1 MNSAIKAAMRK
12 LPPLATL
19 RAFEAAARHLS
30 FKRAAE
36 ELAVTPTAISH
47 QIRLLE
53 ETLGQQLFER
63 RTRCV
68 IMTPAAQTL
77 YTPLRDSF
85 DAIVQAVER
94 VSAIKAASTVTLT
107 ATTVFT
113 SKWLAPR
120 VASFRERFPG
130 INLRLLASE
139 DVIDLR
145 SGAADIAVRYG
156 AGTYPGC
163 RSQLLFQEMFAPV
176 CSPHLNVRTP
186 ADLEGHA
193 LIHSEWRQQDE
204 TTPTWQRWY
213 VEAGLPYQRAGSDVV
228 FTDETHAIQAAV
240 AGQGIALAG
249 VTLVADELTAG
260 NLSVPFGP
268 MLTGRGFYL
277 VIPDN
282 HLDDG
287 NVEAV
292 REWLTGEA
300 ASFVSRSSSGSI
312 CV

>member
-1 MNSAIKAAMRK
+1 MRK

-36 ELAVTPTAISH
+36 ELAVTPTAVSH

-63 RTRCV
+63 RTRRV
-68 IMTPAAQTL
+68 IMTSAAQTL
-77 YTPLRDSF
+77 YIPLRDSF
-85 DAIVQAVER
+85 DAIAQAVER

-120 VASFRERFPG
+120 VASFREHFPRV
-130 INLRLLASE
+130 NLRLLASE

-145 SGAADIAVRYG
+145 TGAADIAVRYG
-156 AGTYPGC
+156 AGIYPGC

-186 ADLEGHA
+186 ADFEGHA
-193 LIHSEWRQQDE
+193 LIHSEWRQLDE
-204 TTPTWQRWY
+204 STPTWPRWY
-213 VEAGLPYQRAGSDVV
+213 AKAGIPYQRSGSDIV

-249 VTLVADELTAG
+249 VTLLAHELTSG
-260 NLSVPFGP
+260 NLSVPLGP
-268 MLTGRGFYL
+268 MLPGRGFYL
-277 VIPDN
+277 VIPDH

-300 ASFVSRSSSGSI
+300 DRFVSSKSGGMDGL
-312 CV
+312 

>member
-1 MNSAIKAAMRK
+1 MRK

-30 FKRAAE
+30 FKRAAD

-53 ETLGQQLFER
+53 ETLGQKLFER
-63 RTRCV
+63 RTRRV
-68 IMTPAAQTL
+68 IMTSAAQTL

-85 DAIVQAVER
+85 DTIAQAVER

-107 ATTVFT
+107 ATMAFT
-113 SKWLAPR
+113 SRWLVPR
-120 VASFRERFPG
+120 VAAFRNRYPG
-130 INLRLLASE
+130 INLRLLASD

-145 SGAADIAVRYG
+145 TGAADIAVRYG

-163 RSQLLFQEMFAPV
+163 RSQLLFQETFAPV
-176 CSPHLNVRTP
+176 CSPHLNIRTP
-186 ADLEGHA
+186 TDLELHA
-193 LIHSEWRQQDE
+193 LIHSEWRQVDE
-204 TTPTWQRWY
+204 ITPTWPRWY
-213 VEAGLPYQRAGSDVV
+213 AKAGLPYQRSGSDIV

-240 AGQGIALAG
+240 AGQGVALAG
-249 VTLVADELTAG
+249 VALVDDELATG
-260 NLSVPFGP
+260 TLTVPLGP
-268 MLTGRGFYL
+268 TLTGRGFYL
-277 VIPDN
+277 VIPDS

-287 NVEAV
+287 SVEAV

-300 ASFVSRSSSGSI
+300 TRFVSSNSGGKFG
-312 CV
+312 V

>member
-1 MNSAIKAAMRK
+1 MRK

-30 FKRAAE
+30 FKRAAD
-36 ELAVTPTAISH
+36 ELGVTPTAISH
-47 QIRLLE
+47 QVRLLE
-53 ETLGQQLFER
+53 ETLGQKLFER
-63 RTRCV
+63 RTRRV
-68 IMTPAAQTL
+68 IMTSAAQTL

-85 DAIVQAVER
+85 DAIARAVER

-120 VASFRERFPG
+120 VASFRQRFPG

-145 SGAADIAVRYG
+145 TGAADIAVRYG

-163 RSQLLFQEMFAPV
+163 SSQLLFQEMFAPV

-193 LIHSEWRQQDE
+193 LIHSEWRQLDE
-204 TTPTWQRWY
+204 STPTWPRWY
-213 VEAGLPYQRAGSDVV
+213 AKAGLPYQQSGSDIV

-260 NLSVPFGP
+260 NLRAPLGP
-268 MLTGRGFYL
+268 MLAGRGFYL

-287 NVEAV
+287 SVEAV

-300 ASFVSRSSSGSI
+300 ARFVSSKSGGMDGL
-312 CV
+312 

>member
-1 MNSAIKAAMRK
+1 MRK

-204 TTPTWQRWY
+204 STPTWQRWY

-312 CV
+312 GV

>member
-1 MNSAIKAAMRK
+1 MRK

-63 RTRCV
+63 RTRRV
-68 IMTPAAQTL
+68 IMTPAAQML

-85 DAIVQAVER
+85 DAIAQAVER

-145 SGAADIAVRYG
+145 TGAADIAVRYG

-204 TTPTWQRWY
+204 STPTWPRWY
-213 VEAGLPYQRAGSDVV
+213 AEAGLPYQRSGSDVV
-228 FTDETHAIQAAV
+228 FTDETHAIQAAA

-312 CV
+312 GV

>member
-1 MNSAIKAAMRK
+1 MRK

-30 FKRAAE
+30 FKRAAD
-36 ELAVTPTAISH
+36 ELAVTPTAVSH

-53 ETLGQQLFER
+53 ETLGQKLFER
-63 RTRCV
+63 HTRRV
-68 IMTPAAQTL
+68 IMTSAAQTL

-85 DAIVQAVER
+85 DAIAQAVER
-94 VSAIKAASTVTLT
+94 VSANKAASTVTLT

-113 SKWLAPR
+113 SKWLALR
-120 VASFRERFPG
+120 VASFRQRFPG

-145 SGAADIAVRYG
+145 TGAAEIAVRYG

-163 RSQLLFQEMFAPV
+163 SSRLLFQEMFAPV
-176 CSPHLNVRTP
+176 CSPHLNVRSLS
-186 ADLEGHA
+186 DLESHD
-193 LIHSEWRQQDE
+193 LIHSEWRQLDE
-204 TTPTWQRWY
+204 STPTWPRWY
-213 VEAGLPYQRAGSDVV
+213 AKAGLPYQRLGSDIV

-240 AGQGIALAG
+240 AGQGIALAA
-249 VTLVADELTAG
+249 VTLVSDELTAG

-268 MLTGRGFYL
+268 MLAGRGYYL
-277 VIPDN
+277 VVPDN

-292 REWLTGEA
+292 RDWLPGEA
-300 ASFVSRSSSGSI
+300 ARFVGSKSGGMVSP
-312 CV
+312 

>member
-1 MNSAIKAAMRK
+1 MRK

-30 FKRAAE
+30 FKRAAD

-53 ETLGQQLFER
+53 ETLGQKLFER
-63 RTRCV
+63 RTRRV
-68 IMTPAAQTL
+68 IMTSAAQTL

-85 DAIVQAVER
+85 DAIAQAVER

-107 ATTVFT
+107 ATMAFT
-113 SKWLAPR
+113 SKWLVPR
-120 VASFRERFPG
+120 ASSFRERFPG
-130 INLRLLASE
+130 VNLRLLASD
-139 DVIDLR
+139 DVIDLIT
-145 SGAADIAVRYG
+145 GGADIAVRYG

-163 RSQLLFQEMFAPV
+163 RSQLLFQETFAPV

-186 ADLEGHA
+186 ADLEHHA
-193 LIHSEWRQQDE
+193 LIHSEWRQVDE
-204 TTPTWQRWY
+204 IAPTWPRWY
-213 VEAGLPYQRAGSDVV
+213 AKAGLPYQRPGSDIV

-249 VTLVADELTAG
+249 VTLVADELATG
-260 NLSVPFGP
+260 TLTVPLGP
-268 MLTGRGFYL
+268 TLTGRGFYL
-277 VIPDN
+277 VIPDS
-282 HLDDG
+282 HLEDARVG
-287 NVEAV
+287 AA

-300 ASFVSRSSSGSI
+300 ARFVSSQSGATGG
-312 CV
+312 V

>member
-1 MNSAIKAAMRK
+1 MRK

-30 FKRAAE
+30 FKRAAD

-53 ETLGQQLFER
+53 ETLGQKLFER
-63 RTRCV
+63 RTRRV
-68 IMTPAAQTL
+68 IMTSAAQTL

-85 DAIVQAVER
+85 DTIAQAVER

-107 ATTVFT
+107 ATMAFT
-113 SKWLAPR
+113 SRWLVPR
-120 VASFRERFPG
+120 VAAFRNRYPG
-130 INLRLLASE
+130 INLRLLASD

-145 SGAADIAVRYG
+145 TGAAGIAVRYG

-163 RSQLLFQEMFAPV
+163 RSQLLFQETFAPV
-176 CSPHLNVRTP
+176 CSPHLNIRTP
-186 ADLEGHA
+186 TDLELHA
-193 LIHSEWRQQDE
+193 LIHSEWRQVDE
-204 TTPTWQRWY
+204 ITPTWPRWY
-213 VEAGLPYQRAGSDVV
+213 AKAGLPYQRSGSDIV

-240 AGQGIALAG
+240 AGQGVALAG
-249 VTLVADELTAG
+249 VALVDDELATG
-260 NLSVPFGP
+260 TLTVPLGP
-268 MLTGRGFYL
+268 TLTGRGFYL
-277 VIPDN
+277 VIPDS

-287 NVEAV
+287 SVEAV

-300 ASFVSRSSSGSI
+300 TRFVSSNSGGKFG
-312 CV
+312 V

>member
-1 MNSAIKAAMRK
+1 MRK

-30 FKRAAE
+30 FKRAAD

-53 ETLGQQLFER
+53 ETLGQKLFER
-63 RTRCV
+63 RTRRV
-68 IMTPAAQTL
+68 IMTSAAQTL

-85 DAIVQAVER
+85 DAIAQAIER
-94 VSAIKAASTVTLT
+94 VSAIKTASTVTLT
-107 ATTVFT
+107 TTTVFT

-145 SGAADIAVRYG
+145 TGAADIAVRYG

-163 RSQLLFQEMFAPV
+163 RSQLLFQETFAPV

-186 ADLEGHA
+186 ADLENHA
-193 LIHSEWRQQDE
+193 LIHSEWRQVDE
-204 TTPTWQRWY
+204 ITPTWPRWY
-213 VEAGLPYQRAGSDVV
+213 ARAGLSYQRSGSDIV

-249 VTLVADELTAG
+249 VTLVDDELRTG
-260 NLSVPFGP
+260 TLTVPLGP
-268 MLTGRGFYL
+268 TLTGRGFYL

-282 HLDDG
+282 QLEDD
-287 NVEAV
+287 NIEAV

-312 CV
+312 GV

>member
-1 MNSAIKAAMRK
+1 MRK

-30 FKRAAE
+30 FKRAAD

-53 ETLGQQLFER
+53 ETLGQKLFER
-63 RTRCV
+63 RTRRV
-68 IMTPAAQTL
+68 IMTSAAQTL

-85 DAIVQAVER
+85 DAIAQAVER
-94 VSAIKAASTVTLT
+94 VSAIKATSTVTLT

-120 VASFRERFPG
+120 VASFREQFPG
-130 INLRLLASE
+130 VNLRLLASE
-139 DVIDLR
+139 DVIDFR
-145 SGAADIAVRYG
+145 TGAADIAVRYG

-163 RSQLLFQEMFAPV
+163 RSKLLFQEMFAPV
-176 CSPHLNVRTP
+176 CSPHLNVRAPT
-186 ADLEGHA
+186 DLENHA
-193 LIHSEWRQQDE
+193 LIHSEWRQLDE
-204 TTPTWQRWY
+204 STPTWSRWY
-213 VEAGLPYQRAGSDVV
+213 AKAGLPYQRLGSDIV

-249 VTLVADELTAG
+249 VTLVAHELTAG

-268 MLTGRGFYL
+268 MLAGRGFYL

-282 HLDDG
+282 HLGNG

-300 ASFVSRSSSGSI
+300 ARFVGSKSGGMDGL
-312 CV
+312 